1 MRLPGRRLRNAA
13 ARLFTQPTMDR
24 VIDPIVADLQA
35 EYREAVLAR
44 RRWLAVWV
52 CVLGYLGFWRAVG
65 LQGLQAGP
73 QSLWSGIATDGWWL
87 GRMIGRAFIAFVGV
101 TLALAGW
108 PMIQFYSRVQ
118 DGLTPTLLLLPQA
131 IPLSIPIAIPLG
143 IVCGVYGERV
153 SAGEIRRVLA
163 LAVVATLLAF
173 AVMLIVPVANQA
185 FRVAMAGQLGLH
197 DVTEASLPRG
207 VNELSLSELAT
218 RSKAYDARG
227 LPQDARAFTRTLS
240 SSIRIARRDPGIEP
254 GRAWHLRRP
263 AQPRPTSCSRRRC
276 AWPVLGDTCAWRKI
290 YKPACSRHGV
300 VPEHPVCR
308 DVMDSLQVAPERPPA
323 GPALA
328 RPVTERVPLGTAKT
342 SESERSEPRR

>member
-35 EYREAVLAR
+35 EYREAMLAR

-52 CVLGYLGFWRAVG
+52 CVRGYLGFWRAVG

-131 IPLSIPIAIPLG
+131 IPLSIPIAIPLAV
-143 IVCGVYGERV
+143 VCGVYGERV

-163 LAVVATLLAF
+163 LAVRRDAACVRGHADRPGREPG
-173 AVMLIVPVANQA
+173 VPCRDGRAA
-185 FRVAMAGQLGLH
+185 
-197 DVTEASLPRG
+197 
-207 VNELSLSELAT
+207 
-218 RSKAYDARG
+218 RS
-227 LPQDARAFTRTLS
+227 
-240 SSIRIARRDPGIEP
+240 ARR
-254 GRAWHLRRP
+254 L
-263 AQPRPTSCSRRRC
+263 QRRRC
-276 AWPVLGDTCAWRKI
+276 REG
-290 YKPACSRHGV
+290 
-300 VPEHPVCR
+300 
-308 DVMDSLQVAPERPPA
+308 
-323 GPALA
+323 
-328 RPVTERVPLGTAKT
+328 
-342 SESERSEPRR
+342 